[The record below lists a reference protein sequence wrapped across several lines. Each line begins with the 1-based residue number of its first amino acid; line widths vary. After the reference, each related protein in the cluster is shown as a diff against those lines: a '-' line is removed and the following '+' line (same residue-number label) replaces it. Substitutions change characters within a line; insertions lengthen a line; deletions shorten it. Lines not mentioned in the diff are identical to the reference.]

1 MMKTSKLVERISG
14 PASKAWEVGDR
25 AFDLINHGK
34 DIIHLGI
41 GDPDFDTPSR
51 VASSLKSALQD
62 NQTHYSPLA
71 GESALRQE
79 IAVHANVLYGDGVE
93 MENVAVLPGAQA
105 ALFSSFLCITDADDE
120 VIALE
125 PTYATYPA
133 VIQSGGAKLVTV
145 KLDSKS
151 GYQINI
157 DDIKAAITSN
167 TKAIL
172 INSPSNPSGA
182 VFNQQDLNALA
193 TLCNDFGIWLVS
205 DEVYWSLSYENKHAS
220 AYAQKE
226 TRGSVIVVNSLSKS
240 HAMSGWRIG
249 WVIASTKIIDAL
261 TSLSQA
267 QYFGVSQFVQLA
279 AIEALKDN
287 QSPKEFCD
295 VFLSRRDAFVDGL
308 KESNVLDFVVPKGGM
323 FLLIDVS
330 KTGIDGKEFAERL
343 LEEEEVAVVPGF
355 GFGASMKNT
364 IRVGFLDDIPRL
376 EEAALR
382 MVRFSDRLIA

>member
-1 MMKTSKLVERISG
+1 MKTSKLVERISG

-51 VASSLKSALQD
+51 VVSSLKSALQD

-220 AYAQKE
+220 AYVQKE

-249 WVIASTKIIDAL
+249 WVIAPAKIIDAL

-279 AIEALKDN
+279 AIEALKDS

-295 VFLSRRDAFVDGL
+295 AFLSRRDAFVDGL
-308 KESNVLDFVVPKGGM
+308 KESNVLDFAVPKGGM

-355 GFGASMKNT
+355 GFGTSMKNT